1 MATDLDTL
9 LSSIRDC
16 QTYDAVQ
23 NRLAVITEHKR
34 VATVPDVVRALRDAQ
49 VYALVWGVFVAALEL
64 GAPIVA
70 RDKARKA
77 LDAALVNDD
86 ENAHEAAF
94 IAYEAACG
102 ACYKVQDVAASTLDK
117 ALESVTHDAST
128 ATSGENGTDAL
139 ADAAAAELASS
150 DISEHLRR
158 RNVIYDSASSNA
170 DPYQDYYDRER
181 QIRNITRPVQQ
192 ACEAYVN
199 DHVIRAKVTAELK
212 QSLNRYLLVWRK
224 TTTGGGNPLAA
235 QGILESIDE
244 KNGTFVLRSLN
255 YKDQRET
262 VSFED
267 IGSIDTSRTRS
278 GALSSAVAPTWRN
291 AGIGQW
297 VRSDQY

>member
-1 MATDLDTL
+1 MATELDTL

-16 QTYDAVQ
+16 QTYNAVQ

-34 VATVPDVVRALRDAQ
+34 AATAPDVVRALRDAE

-70 RDKARKA
+70 RDKARRA

-86 ENAHEAAF
+86 ENACEAASL
-94 IAYEAACG
+94 AYKTACD
-102 ACYKVQDVAASTLDK
+102 ACYKMQDATTNILNEALD
-117 ALESVTHDAST
+117 SVTDDAST
-128 ATSGENGTDAL
+128 GNSGENGTDAI
-139 ADAAAAELASS
+139 ADAAAAEMAS
-150 DISEHLRR
+150 DDVCEHLRR
-158 RNVIYDSASSNA
+158 RNAIYDSALPNV

-181 QIRNITRPVQQ
+181 QIRNITRPVQT

-212 QSLNRYLLVWRK
+212 LSLNRYLLVWRK
-224 TTTGGGNPLAA
+224 TTRGGGNPLAA
-235 QGILESIDE
+235 QGIVESIDE

-262 VSFED
+262 VSFAD
-267 IGSIDTSRTRS
+267 IGSVDTSRTRS

>member
-1 MATDLDTL
+1 MATELDAL
-9 LSSIRDC
+9 FSSIRDC
-16 QTYDAVQ
+16 QTYDSVQ
-23 NRLAVITEHKR
+23 QRLAVITENKH
-34 VATVPDVVRALRDAQ
+34 VATAPDLVRALRDAQ
-49 VYALVWGVFVAALEL
+49 VYALLWGVFVAAHEL

-102 ACYKVQDVAASTLDK
+102 ACYKMQDAAASTLDK

-128 ATSGENGTDAL
+128 ATSGENGTDAI
-139 ADAAAAELASS
+139 ADAAAAELASN

-158 RNVIYDSASSNA
+158 RNVIYDSASSKA
-170 DPYQDYYDRER
+170 DPYQDFYDRER

-199 DHVIRAKVTAELK
+199 DYVMRAQVTAELK

-255 YKDQRET
+255 YKDQRVT
-262 VSFED
+262 VSFAD
-267 IGSIDTSRTRS
+267 IDNVDTSRTRS

-291 AGIGQW
+291 VGIGKW